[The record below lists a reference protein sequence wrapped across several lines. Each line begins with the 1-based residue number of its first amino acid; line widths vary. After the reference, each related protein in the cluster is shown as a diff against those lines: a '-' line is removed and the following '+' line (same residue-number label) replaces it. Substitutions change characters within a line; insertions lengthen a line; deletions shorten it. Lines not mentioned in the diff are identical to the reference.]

1 MWIVIKYKKKE
12 LGLLKEELKKLI
24 GEIPNL
30 YIPKI
35 KIQKINKKKITF
47 IKQDLLNDYLFCYH
61 KKFIKIN
68 SSIFN
73 YLKGVKY
80 CLSNTNGQ
88 QKDVMNF
95 INICKKYHDKDNCLK
110 QEFFNYLNINKG
122 IFLTGPLTSMFFEL
136 IEKHKNK
143 LKLVVGNI
151 NVTISKKSNYLY
163 LPA

>member
-1 MWIVIKYKKKE
+1 M
-12 LGLLKEELKKLI
+12 
-24 GEIPNL
+24 
-30 YIPKI
+30 
-35 KIQKINKKKITF
+35 
-47 IKQDLLNDYLFCYH
+47 FCYH